1 MSLLHFPSNPTV
13 GQQYANANGIVYTW
27 DGVKWLGAVT
37 GSTISTIGYGT
48 YTVSVNTA
56 GNFVIPAGAIIE
68 HADGSPA
75 EFPGG
80 TLINGPYRFTLTT
93 SGSITL
99 NGELFHSGGVIQ
111 SSTPPVP
118 ASTSTL
124 WYDIGSGRS
133 YVYYDGTWVDAAPE
147 PSVPTHISAFTN
159 DLGYITSTNTLVN
172 GNQSIAL
179 DGSQGL
185 QLNNVQYIYANSTG
199 TAIDIYT
206 GGTNYSE
213 VWLFDNGPVQINT
226 NGETHSW
233 SFNTDGSTS
242 LPGSLNYQVPGLG
255 GSGHFD
261 INSYYPVKI
270 TTGDSVDVAYSTWT
284 FGWNGILELPGSLT
298 GDPVVIQG
306 APITITISD
315 NSGLVWG
322 GALGTYTR
330 LNGQTPPKWAPANYN
345 PSSDSSITYDGGWQL
360 NNPNFSH
367 PLYVNTGTLTNPLT
381 TWNPDTQFGLGSG
394 NPVGT
399 YTYNTWTFG
408 LTTNSGNAGITFPDS
423 SIQYTAWTGTVDYS
437 NVTNAPVVDSTGT
450 TVFNVV
456 SATTIYINGQPVSGG
471 TTSTLVSGT
480 YTFAVSSTGS
490 VTLNGVSFSS
500 HGAQGT
506 TGAQGTAGSN
516 GTNGAQGTTGSTGS
530 QGTAGSIGTNGTQG
544 TTGAQGTAGS
554 IGTNGTQGTTGA
566 QGTAGT
572 NGVQG
577 VQGISGSASL
587 NNLSTSISFTNTG
600 VNPPSFVTTSTGVK
614 ISYYQQE
621 SPTTVD
627 YATGIEPGGLWTS
640 IPSATS
646 NYAFKWYGGTSTL
659 ATLTGTGTFI
669 TNTLNVSNQITTP
682 AGSNANLVL
691 NPDGLADVIV
701 TTSTQILMYATN
713 TSISTTTGA
722 LVVTGGVGVGGNVTA
737 NKFVGDG
744 SSLTNVTVTQQA
756 NIVGVQPNVTLVA
769 GNYSYLFDNTGTFT
783 MPVDGD
789 IVMPGTNS
797 ILSVNGT
804 TLLGGAAQVVGYYS
818 TLGIKYPGGSTQYGM
833 TLRPAADNTN
843 AITFLNAA
851 GTNIGSITQTT
862 STVLFNMPNRP
873 AFRVYGAGTTNNLS
887 TTVNTNGILNGNNY
901 AVDYQQGTA
910 LNTSTGVFTAPLAG
924 LYSIHL
930 VARVTSNSAGQ
941 SQVTVIKNNGLGSQA
956 NQAMW
961 ETGPNPS
968 VNHFGVST
976 IAKLAVGDTLVA
988 KVTLG
993 SINFDANDNWSVA
1006 YIG

>member
-1 MSLLHFPSNPTV
+1 
-13 GQQYANANGIVYTW
+13 
-27 DGVKWLGAVT
+27 
-37 GSTISTIGYGT
+37 
-48 YTVSVNTA
+48 
-56 GNFVIPAGAIIE
+56 
-68 HADGSPA
+68 
-75 EFPGG
+75 
-80 TLINGPYRFTLTT
+80 
-93 SGSITL
+93 
-99 NGELFHSGGVIQ
+99 
-111 SSTPPVP
+111 
-118 ASTSTL
+118 
-124 WYDIGSGRS
+124 
-133 YVYYDGTWVDAAPE
+133 
-147 PSVPTHISAFTN
+147 
-159 DLGYITSTNTLVN
+159 
-172 GNQSIAL
+172 
-179 DGSQGL
+179 
-185 QLNNVQYIYANSTG
+185 
-199 TAIDIYT
+199 
-206 GGTNYSE
+206 
-213 VWLFDNGPVQINT
+213 
-226 NGETHSW
+226 
-233 SFNTDGSTS
+233 
-242 LPGSLNYQVPGLG
+242 
-255 GSGHFD
+255 
-261 INSYYPVKI
+261 
-270 TTGDSVDVAYSTWT
+270 
-284 FGWNGILELPGSLT
+284 
-298 GDPVVIQG
+298 
-306 APITITISD
+306 
-315 NSGLVWG
+315 
-322 GALGTYTR
+322 
-330 LNGQTPPKWAPANYN
+330 
-345 PSSDSSITYDGGWQL
+345 
-360 NNPNFSH
+360 
-367 PLYVNTGTLTNPLT
+367 
-381 TWNPDTQFGLGSG
+381 
-394 NPVGT
+394 
-399 YTYNTWTFG
+399 
-408 LTTNSGNAGITFPDS
+408 
-423 SIQYTAWTGTVDYS
+423 
-437 NVTNAPVVDSTGT
+437 
-450 TVFNVV
+450 
-456 SATTIYINGQPVSGG
+456 
-471 TTSTLVSGT
+471 
-480 YTFAVSSTGS
+480 
-490 VTLNGVSFSS
+490 
-500 HGAQGT
+500 
-506 TGAQGTAGSN
+506 
-516 GTNGAQGTTGSTGS
+516 
-530 QGTAGSIGTNGTQG
+530 
-544 TTGAQGTAGS
+544 
-554 IGTNGTQGTTGA
+554 
-566 QGTAGT
+566 
-572 NGVQG
+572 
-577 VQGISGSASL
+577 
-587 NNLSTSISFTNTG
+587 LSTSISFTNTG

>member
-544 TTGAQGTAGS
+544 TTGAQGTAG
-554 IGTNGTQGTTGA
+554 
-566 QGTAGT
+566 T

-968 VNHFGVST
+968 INHFGAST
-976 IAKLAVGDTLVA
+976 ISKLAAGDTLVL